1 MSEYGSVFDTND
13 IKKYLLKYNRD
24 YTGKKSWENLYNQVN
39 LSTVRQLNSLSVDYS
54 QAMSDAYATAY
65 ANKAAINSSN
75 IGEGYKTAI
84 DEELDIALDAAYDA
98 YRNNYLSSVSDV
110 ENAANEAT
118 AQIDLVMEE
127 EANNISSFA
136 KKPYE
141 YLQYLFDKF
150 GEGLEEDNIF
160 YNDELWK
167 RYTNE
172 EFDENGEVV
181 NRTLKS
187 WDEIV
192 AKGAKDENGEWIG
205 LYDADNR
212 LTVKGADFFDQM
224 LNYYDSTKPG
234 AGLGFGSW
242 LAENDPDLSK
252 WSKEYN
258 PYDYTEAGTH
268 LGSFKTM
275 FGLTSTDEQYSFFER
290 FGGFTKKEVDTM
302 YTDILAKAENLSS
315 KLDDSNGKGK
325 DIKAITEGYEG
336 LVSDVKSI
344 ADDLGITDSLEAEMG
359 MSFDE
364 LGKYLANLNDDVIKN
379 TFLHWAGSGLAT
391 SATVGATAYA
401 TSAALAS
408 SSSSAGMA
416 GSLLGAAGAS
426 SSVPV
431 AGWIIAAVLAVTAG
445 GVIAYNN
452 AKTNKSSNVNVANY
466 SRDAFNSLLTGMIEY
481 SQSTRKQTQNSF
493 YNNK

>member
-1 MSEYGSVFDTND
+1 MSEYGSVFDAKD

-24 YTGKKSWENLYNQVN
+24 YTGKKSWESLYNQIN
-39 LSTVRQLNSLSVDYS
+39 LSTARQLTSLSADYS
-54 QAMSDAYATAY
+54 QAMSDAYVAAY
-65 ANKAAINSSN
+65 ANKAAVNSSN

-98 YRNNYLSSVSDV
+98 YRSNYLSSVSDI

-118 AQIDLVMEE
+118 AQIDLAMEE

-136 KKPYE
+136 MKPYE

-150 GEGLEEDNIF
+150 GEGSEEDNIF
-160 YNDELWK
+160 YNEALWK
-167 RYTNE
+167 QYTNE
-172 EFDENGEVV
+172 EFDENGELV
-181 NRTLKS
+181 NRSLKS

-192 AKGAKDENGEWIG
+192 AKGIKDENGEWIG

-212 LTVKGADFFDQM
+212 LTIKGADFFDQM
-224 LNYYDSTKPG
+224 LNYYDYTKPG

-242 LAENDPDLSK
+242 LAENDPDLFK

-302 YTDILAKAENLSS
+302 YTDILAKAETLSS

-344 ADDLGITDSLEAEMG
+344 ADDLGITDSLEAEIG
-359 MSFDE
+359 MSFEE
-364 LGKYLANLNDDVIKN
+364 LGKYLANLDDDVIEN

-391 SATVGATAYA
+391 TATVGATAYA
-401 TSAALAS
+401 ASAALTS
-408 SSSSAGMA
+408 GSSAGMA

-431 AGWIIAAVLAVTAG
+431 AGWIIAAILAVAAG
-445 GVIAYNN
+445 GVVAYEN
-452 AKTNKSSNVNVANY
+452 AKTNKSSNLTVANY

-481 SQSTRKQTQNSF
+481 SQSTRKKTQSSF